1 MKLAGTLKYG
11 IANLALTMKYGIE
24 NILKN
29 TLKQR

>member
-11 IANLALTMKYGIE
+11 IANLALAMKYGIE

-29 TLKQR
+29 T

>member
-1 MKLAGTLKYG
+1 LKYG

-29 TLKQR
+29 TLKQRWNL